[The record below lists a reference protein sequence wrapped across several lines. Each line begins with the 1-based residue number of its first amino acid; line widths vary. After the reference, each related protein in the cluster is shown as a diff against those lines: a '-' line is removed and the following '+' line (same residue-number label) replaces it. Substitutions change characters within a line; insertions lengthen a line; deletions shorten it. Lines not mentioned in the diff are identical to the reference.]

1 MLTHLEPTG
10 QEILCSQPSVPHWR
24 QDPGLALALALV
36 LALPLSSWPCS
47 RAVMLRTWPYWT
59 SLKGKPRMFR
69 PQDKVR
75 PEVRGP

>member
-36 LALPLSSWPCS
+36 LALPLSSWPCF
-47 RAVMLRTWPYWT
+47 RAVMLRT
-59 SLKGKPRMFR
+59 
-69 PQDKVR
+69 
-75 PEVRGP
+75 